1 MPPEASVL
9 ISTVGGRPDDMSYYE
24 HYQDWVFQSVH
35 FTTLKPWRTDSKSS
49 NPIICGLLRE
59 FGESINGI
67 EHYHHLIPP
76 ITNDFLID
84 CP

>member
-9 ISTVGGRPDDMSYYE
+9 ISSLGGRDDTSYYE
-24 HYQDWVFQSVH
+24 HYKDWVFQSVH
-35 FTTLKPWRTDSKSS
+35 FTTLKPWRIDSKSS
-49 NPIICGLLRE
+49 NPIICSLLRE

-67 EHYHHLIPP
+67 EHYYHLIPP
-76 ITNDFLID
+76 IMNDFLMN